1 LQKSKNNYQWWLF
14 EINNEGEKM
23 IKVLKVLTLGSLLA
37 SSALYAASTA
47 ACAGCH
53 GANFEKKA
61 MGKSKVV
68 KDMSKADIVAALKGY
83 KDGSYGGA
91 MKGMMK
97 GQVATLSD
105 ADMAAI
111 ADAIKGASA
120 APATKAAAPAA
131 KKLEDINAKVAE
143 KARLDKEDLGNKKEV
158 SELTLGLR
166 KTDLYSE
173 GDDTAGVKTDYSRPA
188 PGQSTRFERAYVN
201 APPMIPHSVDGLLPI
216 TQNNNQCI
224 GCHMPE
230 SAKAM
235 GATPI
240 PPSHFTNYR
249 PTTVYKDGEFVK
261 EGKTV
266 GMSGELGNVSDIKIA
281 KAKKLDKLYQ
291 GRFNCSQ
298 CHAPQAKVDTVVG
311 NTFQSDGLTDE
322 LKGHSTLADAMN
334 EGVDI
339 K

>member
-1 LQKSKNNYQWWLF
+1 MKNL
-14 EINNEGEKM
+14 ITKAVVG
-23 IKVLKVLTLGSLLA
+23 TLLVTA
-37 SSALYAASTA
+37 SSYAVSTA

-53 GANFEKKA
+53 GQSFEKKA

-68 KDMSKADIVAALKGY
+68 KEMSKEDIVKALKGY

-97 GQVATLSD
+97 GQVASLSD
-105 ADMAAI
+105 ADMSAI
-111 ADAIKGASA
+111 ADSIKGGAA
-120 APATKAAAPAA
+120 KAPAKTADKPAPAA
-131 KKLEDINAKVAE
+131 AVEKKLIDINKGVQNAPE
-143 KARLDKEDLGNKKEV
+143 RESEEDLGNKKTVTE
-158 SELTLGLR
+158 SRLGLR
-166 KTDLYSE
+166 KDDLYTE
-173 GDDTAGVKTDYSRPA
+173 NNKELPAITDYSRPA
-188 PGQSTRFERAYVN
+188 PGSSTRFERAYVN

-224 GCHMPE
+224 GCHMPDV
-230 SAKAM
+230 AKGM

-240 PPSHFTNYR
+240 PVTHFTNYR
-249 PTTVYKDGEFVK
+249 PTTVYKDGELVK

-266 GMSGELGNVSDIKIA
+266 GMNGELGNVSDIVVA
-281 KAKKLDKLYQ
+281 KAKKSDKLYQ

-298 CHAPQAKVDTVVG
+298 CHAPQSKIDTNVA
-311 NTFQSDGLTDE
+311 NTFKSDGLTDN

-334 EGVDI
+334 EGV

>member
-1 LQKSKNNYQWWLF
+1 
-14 EINNEGEKM
+14 M

-37 SSALYAASTA
+37 SSALYAANTA

-53 GANFEKKA
+53 GKSFEKKA

-68 KDMSKADIVAALKGY
+68 SEMSKEDIVKALKGY

-91 MKGMMK
+91 MKGLMK
-97 GQVATLSD
+97 GQVASLSD
-105 ADMAAI
+105 ADIASI
-111 ADAIKGASA
+111 ADSIKGGGEKKAA
-120 APATKAAAPAA
+120 APKEAAKAAAAPAA
-131 KKLEDINAKVAE
+131 KKLLDINSKMRDAK
-143 KARLDKEDLGNKKEV
+143 RLDKEDLGNKKEV
-158 SELTLGLR
+158 DELILGLR
-166 KTDLYSE
+166 QTDLYSE
-173 GDDTAGVKTDYSRPA
+173 KDETSGVKTDYTRPA

-216 TQNNNQCI
+216 KQDNNQCL

-230 SAKAM
+230 AAKGM

-240 PPSHFTNYR
+240 PKSHFTNYR
-249 PTTVYKDGEFVK
+249 PTTVLKDGELVK
-261 EGKTV
+261 EGKKV
-266 GMSGELGNVSDIKIA
+266 GMNEKMGNTSDIVLA
-281 KAKKLDKLYQ
+281 KAKKSDKLYQ

-298 CHAPQAKVDTVVG
+298 CHAPQANVDTVVG

>member
-1 LQKSKNNYQWWLF
+1 
-14 EINNEGEKM
+14 M

-37 SSALYAASTA
+37 SSALYAANTA
-47 ACAGCH
+47 GCVGCH
-53 GANFEKKA
+53 GASFEKKA

-68 KDMSKADIVAALKGY
+68 KEMSKEDIVKALKGY

-97 GQVATLSD
+97 GQVASMSD

-111 ADAIKGASA
+111 ADAIKGGGDAKA
-120 APATKAAAPAA
+120 APAAAKAAAPVAA
-131 KKLEDINAKVAE
+131 KKLLDINSEMRNSK
-143 KARLDKEDLGNKKEV
+143 RLDKEDLGNKKEV
-158 SELTLGLR
+158 DELILGLR
-166 KTDLYSE
+166 QTDLYSE
-173 GDDTAGVKTDYSRPA
+173 EKETNPVKTDYSRPA

-216 TQNNNQCI
+216 KQNNNQCI

-240 PPSHFTNYR
+240 PVSHFTNYR
-249 PTTVYKDGEFVK
+249 PTTVYKDGELVK

-266 GMSGELGNVSDIKIA
+266 GMNGELGNVSDIKVA
-281 KAKKLDKLYQ
+281 KAKKSDKLYQ
-291 GRFNCSQ
+291 GRFNCTQ
-298 CHAPQAKVDTVVG
+298 CHAPQSKTDTVVG
-311 NTFQSDGLTDE
+311 NTFESDGLTDK

>member
-1 LQKSKNNYQWWLF
+1 
-14 EINNEGEKM
+14 M

-37 SSALYAASTA
+37 SSALYAVNTA
-47 ACAGCH
+47 GCTGCH
-53 GANFEKKA
+53 GKSFEKKA

-68 KDMSKADIVAALKGY
+68 KDLSKEDIVKALKGY

-91 MKGMMK
+91 MKGLMK
-97 GQVATLSD
+97 GQVASLSD
-105 ADMAAI
+105 ADIASI
-111 ADAIKGASA
+111 ADSIKGGGAK
-120 APATKAAAPAA
+120 APAAKDVAKAAAPAA
-131 KKLEDINAKVAE
+131 AKKLLDINAKMRDA
-143 KARLDKEDLGNKKEV
+143 KRLDKEDLGNKKEV
-158 SELTLGLR
+158 DELILGLR
-166 KTDLYSE
+166 QTDLYSE
-173 GDDTAGVKTDYSRPA
+173 KDETSGVKTDYSRPA

-216 TQNNNQCI
+216 KAGNNQCI

-240 PPSHFTNYR
+240 PVSHFTNYR
-249 PTTVYKDGEFVK
+249 PTTVYKDGELVK

-266 GMSGELGNVSDIKIA
+266 GMHGELGNVSDIKVA
-281 KAKKLDKLYQ
+281 KAKKSDKLYQ

-298 CHAPQAKVDTVVG
+298 CHAPQSKTDTVVG
-311 NTFQSDGLTDE
+311 NTFQSDGLTDK